1 MTQFSYPWIYKGL
14 SGVISYNILQMLL
27 SFDKVFDTMSKED
40 QRQLLE
46 SMIAEVHRHPKETWE
61 EGKNPIKEI
70 QYTFPIFNGEDKSTL
85 GENLASV
92 QTVILL
98 QRGNS

>member
-1 MTQFSYPWIYKGL
+1 MTPFSYPWIYKGL

-61 EGKNPIKEI
+61 EGKKPIKEI
-70 QYTFPIFNGEDKSTL
+70 QYAFPIFNGEDKSTL

-92 QTVILL
+92 ETVILL